1 MKTVYDIFV
10 FSPEKTLVACT
21 WRGDYAND
29 LLNEMTREHCPG
41 TVNRWTGAAMWR
53 EVEPTPKATR

>member
-10 FSPEKTLVACT
+10 FSPEKTIVACT

-29 LLNEMTREHCPG
+29 LLDKMTREHCPD
-41 TVNRWTGAAMWR
+41 TVDRWTGAAMWR
-53 EVEPTPKATR
+53 EVNLPGELNV